1 MSFKI
6 IIFIFS
12 ILLIGC
18 ATKSEKELLKH
29 YTDNITYNKSLQ
41 KSEKA
46 QLYDTNGSTVIMLTA
61 TYLNIQKFD
70 IKSKEDEKFIVGIYI
85 NEDVIEYFSPD
96 DFSITL
102 NGKKATSFK
111 ELDPKDKILKDKS
124 LIIKWSKYYLVH
136 FPHTNSDRFNIIFKS
151 NDYGSGTLSFSKVAR
166 YIYSKKA
173 F

>member
-1 MSFKI
+1 M
-6 IIFIFS
+6 
-12 ILLIGC
+12 GC

-46 QLYDTNGSTVIMLTA
+46 QLYDINGSTVIMLTA

-85 NEDVIEYFSPD
+85 NEDIIEEFSSD
-96 DFSITL
+96 DFSLTL
-102 NGKKATSFK
+102 NKAKAKSFK
-111 ELDPKDKILKDKS
+111 ELDKDDEILKNKS
-124 LIIKWSKYYLVH
+124 LIIEWSKYYLVH
-136 FPHTNSDRFNIIFKS
+136 FPHSNSPRFNLIFKS
-151 NDYGSGTLSFSKVAR
+151 NDYGESKLNFSKVAK